1 MNKSQLIQLTHNSNN
16 LLSIKDVEDS
26 VNTLIDFL
34 SSSLSEGKRI
44 EIRGFGTF
52 STRERKKRIA
62 RNPKTGKAISV
73 PKKYHPYFRSAK
85 GLKKAL
91 NN

>member
-52 STRERKKRIA
+52 STRERKKRI
-62 RNPKTGKAISV
+62 
-73 PKKYHPYFRSAK
+73 
-85 GLKKAL
+85 
-91 NN
+91 